1 MTTGVDSKLWNDYTN
16 IDLNSDFII
25 FDIHT
30 LLDSDDTILRTQF
43 FNILSLCWHIIS
55 ENRDE
60 QVILIVDE
68 AHLLID
74 PENKDGLEFLKRTSK
89 RIRKYNGC
97 LIVCTQNMI
106 DFTSPEVVRYGQVIV
121 DNSDYQI
128 VMAQGSEEIISLQK
142 VLRLSDNERRF
153 LQTAGKGQA
162 LFVITHEKRIPIFIH
177 LRPEEKELF
186 GKGGGR

>member
-1 MTTGVDSKLWNDYTN
+1 MYVTS
-16 IDLNSDFII
+16 
-25 FDIHT
+25 
-30 LLDSDDTILRTQF
+30 LLSPEV
-43 FNILSLCWHIIS
+43 FNILSLCWNIIS
-55 ENRDE
+55 QNREE

-74 PENKDGLEFLKRTSK
+74 PDNKDGLEFLKKTSK
-89 RIRKYNGC
+89 RIRKYAGS

-121 DNSDYQI
+121 DNSDYQFI
-128 VMAQGSEEIISLQK
+128 MAQGSEEIISLQK

-162 LFVITHEKRIPIFIH
+162 LFVISHDKRIPIFVH
-177 LRPEEKELF
+177 LRQEEKELF